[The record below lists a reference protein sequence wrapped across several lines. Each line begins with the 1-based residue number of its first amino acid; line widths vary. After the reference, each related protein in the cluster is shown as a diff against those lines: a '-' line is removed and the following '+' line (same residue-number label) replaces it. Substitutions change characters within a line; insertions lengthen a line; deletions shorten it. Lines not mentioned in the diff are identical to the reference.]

1 MTLVERN
8 CVWCLWI
15 DERNLTLFADEI
27 NQIEKER
34 TNTPRETQQTTPTN
48 IRFGLIVGLFPWA
61 SQNTNNNTQTSG
73 LIYIHFM
80 DDFLIQSSTNNNG
93 R

>member
-1 MTLVERN
+1 MKNKTS
-8 CVWCLWI
+8 
-15 DERNLTLFADEI
+15 DKSNLTLFADEI
-27 NQIEKER
+27 NQIEQER

-48 IRFGLIVGLFPWA
+48 IPFGLIVGLFPWA
-61 SQNTNNNTQTSG
+61 SQTTNNNTQTSG

-80 DDFLIQSSTNNNG
+80 DDFLIQSNTNNNG

>member
-1 MTLVERN
+1 MNNNTS
-8 CVWCLWI
+8 
-15 DERNLTLFADEI
+15 DKSNLTLFADEI
-27 NQIEKER
+27 NQIEQER

-48 IRFGLIVGLFPWA
+48 IPFGLIVGSFPWT

-73 LIYIHFM
+73 LVYIHFM
-80 DDFLIQSSTNNNG
+80 DDFLIQSNTNNSG